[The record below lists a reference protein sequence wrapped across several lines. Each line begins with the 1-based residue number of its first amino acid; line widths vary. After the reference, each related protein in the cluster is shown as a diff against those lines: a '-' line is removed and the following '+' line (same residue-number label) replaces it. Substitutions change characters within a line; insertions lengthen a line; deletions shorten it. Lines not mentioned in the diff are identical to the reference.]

1 VSGRK
6 SRNALPKGQIL
17 IIFGAALL
25 ALAVFMG
32 LAIDAASLYLTH
44 ARLKR
49 AVDSAAVSAANDF
62 KSGKTLENMTEAAR
76 EVLMLHNVD
85 MTSVDLHV
93 YDCLTPNLDTLAPAF
108 AAICPDTTIYSPK
121 KLIWVDA
128 TQAAPLY
135 FMQLIGFNQ
144 VPLTTNSIA
153 EAAPV
158 DLVIVIDVSESMG
171 NQTPGFVNGNYDPG
185 ACNAANDCQPLLDAK
200 TAAQA
205 LVDSLYE
212 GYDKVAIVT
221 YDSIANNHYLN
232 DSNGKSLLLSDKFTD
247 DPSTTTDDAYIT
259 VTDTIDAIQ
268 LYDDPPITK
277 IWPAWYS
284 RGFSPDYAGPVFN
297 PINPDDRDGDG
308 LDSDWVDECAAD
320 PNFALCCTLDA
331 DRWDDSKDPY
341 GWGGVPCDDDNKLDA
356 YDFNGDGVYTQA
368 DTDAANNWLADPKH
382 HSLSIN
388 STCTGCGMRSAS
400 NILKLYGRPNAVW
413 VIVFLSDGSANITET
428 HNTDAVLVPTQF
440 PNGYCTSVMDAD
452 FKNDKTWQAPW
463 CIDTNIAPDER
474 YCIDADPLTCPPD
487 SIPQVANPLNNHYT
501 VYDFTLDM
509 IDEAALTKFD
519 GPEPRGNDIAIY
531 SIALGGAGDQV
542 YGVAVGEQLL
552 RYMAAVGD
560 DGDRTTDPCIS
571 TATKNDCGQYYFAPS
586 GDRLLPIFED
596 IAGRIYTRITQ

>member
-1 VSGRK
+1 M
-6 SRNALPKGQIL
+6 
-17 IIFGAALL
+17 
-25 ALAVFMG
+25 AVFMG

-62 KSGKTLENMTEAAR
+62 KSGKTIENMTEAAR
-76 EVLMLHNVD
+76 EVLMLHDVD
-85 MTSVDLHV
+85 MTTVDLHV
-93 YDCLTPNLDTLAPAF
+93 YDCLTPNLDTLAPSF
-108 AAICPDTTIYSPK
+108 DAICPDTTIYSPK

-135 FMQLIGFNQ
+135 FMQLIGFSQ
-144 VPLTTNSIA
+144 VPLSTNSIA

-171 NQTPGFVNGNYDPG
+171 NQTPGFVNGNYDPS

-212 GYDKVAIVT
+212 GYDQVAIVT
-221 YDSIANNHYLN
+221 YDSIANTHLIDN
-232 DSNGKSLLLSDKFTD
+232 SNGVDVLLSDKFTD
-247 DPSTTTDDAYIT
+247 DPLIATDDTYIT
-259 VTDTIDAIQ
+259 VADTLNAIQ

-277 IWPAWYS
+277 IWPTWYS
-284 RGFSPDYAGPVFN
+284 RGFSPDYAGAVFN
-297 PINPDDRDGDG
+297 PVFPDDRDGDG
-308 LDSDWVDECAAD
+308 RDIDYPDCGSD
-320 PNFALCCTLDA
+320 PSGSNCCTLDE
-331 DRWDDSKDPY
+331 DRWDSTKDPF

-356 YDFNGDGVYTQA
+356 YDFDGNGVYTTA

-388 STCTGCGMRSAS
+388 STCTGCGMRAGS

-413 VIVFLSDGSANITET
+413 VMVFLSDGAANMTDT
-428 HNTDAVLVPTQF
+428 HTSDPVLVPTQF
-440 PNGYCTSVMDAD
+440 PNGYCTSVMDVD

-463 CIDTNIAPDER
+463 CIDTKIAADER
-474 YCIDADPLTCPPD
+474 YCIDDDPLTCPPD
-487 SIPQVANPLNNHYT
+487 SIHQVANPVNNHYT

-509 IDEAALTKFD
+509 IDSTALVKSD
-519 GPEPRGNDIAIY
+519 NAKELRGNDIAIY

-560 DGDRTTDPCIS
+560 DGDRTTDPCKT
-571 TATKNDCGQYYFAPS
+571 TATKTDCGQYYFAPS